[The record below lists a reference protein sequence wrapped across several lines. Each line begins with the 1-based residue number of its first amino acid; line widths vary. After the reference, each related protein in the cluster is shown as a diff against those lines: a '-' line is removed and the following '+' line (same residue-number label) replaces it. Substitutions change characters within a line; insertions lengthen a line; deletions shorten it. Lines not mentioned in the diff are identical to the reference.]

1 MCSINHDKK
10 AIFIHIP
17 KTGGTFIRE
26 NLEKYYGFKFY
37 VIKRA
42 DHDVFCNI
50 SKLDKERNQVF
61 KDFVA
66 NRNHGI
72 LKYAKTSNYINRM
85 INMNREK
92 WKTYKIFCFV
102 RNPYD
107 RLISGWNFLKSKHG
121 ISSSFEEF
129 IFKENVVSDFE
140 YIHSFMSQYDNMI
153 DENNK
158 FKINYLGKFENI
170 EEDFKNI
177 LLNLGFSEEEI
188 KHDKEKK
195 NNFTHQSYKE
205 LINTQEILDK
215 VNIICQKDFEN
226 FFYKKVEKIVDFTNL
241 DYVVNKSSIEFLKYM
256 LLGGPKNNYEPLNY
270 NFYNTLLLFP
280 ELEIF
285 KNNLEGIKNELMQNI
300 GVMNDW
306 LLKDKNDKFYSK
318 HTIIPI
324 YGYKKW
330 SKYSK
335 DFPITVGLIK
345 CIKDIET
352 CCFLKLAK
360 NARLDKHYG
369 YNPSSNYILRNHL
382 GLKVPQNCGMW
393 VDNEIRM
400 HVEGE
405 WLTFDDSKLHTA
417 FNNSGDDRYILLIDL
432 LRPDF
437 IMTGNS
443 LRDENNNDNLI
454 EEFILENADGDNDVI
469 E

>member
-10 AIFIHIP
+10 VIFIHIP

-42 DHDVFCNI
+42 DHDIFCNI
-50 SKLDKERNQVF
+50 TKLDKERNKEF
-61 KDFVA
+61 NDFVA
-66 NRNHGI
+66 NRKHGI

-85 INMNREK
+85 INMNNEK
-92 WKTYKIFCFV
+92 WKSYKIFCFV

-121 ISSSFEEF
+121 INSSFEEF
-129 IFKENVVSDFE
+129 IFKEEVVSDFE

-153 DENNK
+153 DENNE

-177 LLNLGFSEEEI
+177 LLKLGFSEHEI

-195 NNFTHQSYKE
+195 NNFKHPSYKE
-205 LINTQEILDK
+205 LINTQEILNK
-215 VNIICQKDFEN
+215 VNLICQKDFDN
-226 FFYKKVEKIVDFTNL
+226 FFYKKMESIDKENTNL
-241 DYVVNKSSIEFLKYM
+241 ELVDNKLDIPSIEFLKY
-256 LLGGPKNNYEPLNY
+256 LQLGGHINDYKPLNY

-280 ELEIF
+280 ELELF
-285 KNNLEGIKNELMQNI
+285 KNNLEIIKNELMQNI
-300 GVMNDW
+300 GVMQDW

-324 YGYKKW
+324 YGYKRW

-335 DFPITVGLIK
+335 DFPLITELIK
-345 CIKDIET
+345 KIKKIET

-360 NARLDKHYG
+360 NSRLDKHYG
-369 YNPSSNYILRNHL
+369 YNPSSNYILRSHL

-393 VDNEIRM
+393 VDNEIKM
-400 HVEGE
+400 HQEGE

-417 FNNSGDDRYILLIDL
+417 FNNSEIDRYILLVDL

-437 IMTGNS
+437 IKTGNS
-443 LRDENNNDNLI
+443 LRKENNNDNLI
-454 EEFILENADGDNDVI
+454 EEFILENI
-469 E
+469 